1 MPVLHWTLGVLALF
15 LVQISVAATDSSPDS
30 LFQGDDIL
38 SVRITAP
45 MATLLS
51 DRPDDEELPG
61 KLHYAE
67 ADGSIA
73 EFDIEI
79 RTRGRYRRQAHVCS
93 FPPLRLDFKT
103 SAVKNSLFH
112 KQDKLKLVTHC
123 QASSR
128 YEQALLREYLVYRM
142 LNVLTEKSYKVRMM
156 LITYVD
162 ADDKLEDVTQHGFV
176 IERDD
181 RFAKRIGTQ
190 ILEIPKTSVKSIDPQ
205 HMNLGSVFQFMIG
218 NTDFSPI
225 RAAPGESCCHN
236 YELYGNEGES
246 ILAVPYDF
254 DQSGF
259 VDAPHATPN
268 DRFKLSSVR
277 ERLYRGRCAN
287 NEHLPATIAHFI
299 DRRDEV
305 TAVLNSLPPVSK
317 SSLTMMSKY
326 VDRFYSVITS
336 ERRINKELTKA
347 CI

>member
-1 MPVLHWTLGVLALF
+1 MPAVHWTLGVLALF
-15 LVQISVAATDSSPDS
+15 LAPIVVADSAPDP
-30 LFQGDDIL
+30 LFQSDEIL
-38 SVRITAP
+38 SVRISAP

-51 DRPDDEELPG
+51 ERPDDEELPA
-61 KLHYAE
+61 KFRYTA
-67 ADGSIA
+67 ADGSSA
-73 EFDIEI
+73 EFDIDI

-103 SAVKNSLFH
+103 SAVKDSLFH

-128 YEQALLREYLVYRM
+128 YEQALLREYLVYRI

-162 ADDKLEDVTQHGFV
+162 ADGKHEDVTQHGFV

-181 RFAKRIGTQ
+181 RFAKRVDTP
-190 ILEIPKTSVKSIDPQ
+190 ILDIPKTSVKSIDPRY
-205 HMNLGSVFQFMIG
+205 MNLGSVFQYMIG

-236 YELYGNEGES
+236 YELYGNDGEP

-277 ERLYRGRCAN
+277 ERLYRGRCTN

-299 DRRDEV
+299 DRRNAV
-305 TAVLNSLPPVSK
+305 NAVLNSLPQVSK
-317 SSLTMMSKY
+317 SSLKTMSKY
-326 VDRFYSVITS
+326 VDRFYAVITS
-336 ERRINKELTKA
+336 ERSINKELIKA